1 MDLNLRQLR
10 AFVTVAELRSFTRA
24 ADLLH
29 LSQPALTV
37 QIRKLE
43 EALQCR
49 LLDRTSRTVDLTRIG
64 RGLLPTLRRT
74 LQELDAVVAE
84 SHAQAAGQ
92 LGTVRVACLPS
103 FAASLLP
110 EVILACRGRNPGLAF
125 VIRDAVAGRVMQ
137 LVRDEEVDLGI
148 TGGPLTDASLEVLHE
163 ADDRLCVVVPA
174 DHALA
179 RRRRIRIEHLL
190 ALPLVLTDP
199 STSVRAVVDAAFLAL
214 GRLPQVSCETTYM
227 TTAVAMVRAGLG
239 VTILPESA
247 REMQAETSLV
257 ARPIADDAFVR
268 RIRIV
273 KKRQRSLPPAAE
285 SFLAECRLAAGSGR
299 RRRGVVQAK
308 DARGARA
315 SWRGRLRRP
324 RRRTRVRNPDASR
337 ARAIRAVPS
346 RAPAAGRRPSA
357 AAGRPAP

>member
-10 AFVTVAELRSFTRA
+10 AFVTVAELASFTRA
-24 ADLLH
+24 AALLH

-43 EALQCR
+43 ESLQCR

-64 RGLLPTLRRT
+64 RDLLPTLRRT
-74 LQELDAVVAE
+74 LQELDAVVTE
-84 SHAQAAGQ
+84 SHARGAGH

-103 FAASLLP
+103 FASSLLP
-110 EVILACRGRNPGLAF
+110 DVILACRARSPGVSF

-148 TGGPLTDASLEVLHE
+148 TGGPLPDASLEVLHE
-163 ADDRLCVVVPA
+163 LDDRLCAVMPA
-174 DHALA
+174 DHPLA
-179 RRRRIRIEHLL
+179 RRKRLRIEHLVD
-190 ALPLVLTDP
+190 LPLVLTDP
-199 STSVRAVVDAAFLAL
+199 STSVRATVDAAFLAL

-247 REMQAETSLV
+247 REIRAEPGLV
-257 ARPIADDAFVR
+257 ARPVGDDAFIR
-268 RIRIV
+268 RITIV

-285 SFLAECRLAAGSGR
+285 SFLGECKRVAG
-299 RRRGVVQAK
+299 
-308 DARGARA
+308 
-315 SWRGRLRRP
+315 
-324 RRRTRVRNPDASR
+324 
-337 ARAIRAVPS
+337 
-346 RAPAAGRRPSA
+346 
-357 AAGRPAP
+357 